1 MVYRPEPAHAHGR
14 RSRVAVVLCNL
25 GTPEAPR
32 PAEVRRYLAQ
42 FLSDPR
48 VVELPR
54 ALWLTLLHGVILR
67 TRPARSAAKYA
78 SIWQKEGSPLLT
90 WTRRQAQLLQGWMGH
105 QGHDVI
111 VTHAMRYGQP
121 ALDGVLD
128 HLKTEGVER
137 VLILPAYP
145 QYAAST
151 TASLLDALGSWV
163 QQTRWVPE
171 LRTVT
176 AYHSHPAYI
185 AALAR
190 QVQAHWER
198 EGQGELLLLSF
209 HGVPARSLAL
219 GDPYHCQ
226 CQVTARLL
234 REALGLPAERVIVSF
249 QSRFG
254 RARWLE
260 PYTQA
265 TVEGL
270 PAKGVK
276 SIDVMC
282 PGFTADCLETLEE
295 IDMEVRQAFLQ
306 AGGQRYAYIPCLN
319 DAPHWIEALGQI
331 GLQHLQGWPTALP
344 SPQEAQLAEQ
354 VRAESAARARAMGA
368 PQ

>member
-78 SIWQKEGSPLLT
+78 SIWQKEGSPLLI

-121 ALDGVLD
+121 ALDDVLD

-163 QQTRWVPE
+163 QQTR
-171 LRTVT
+171 
-176 AYHSHPAYI
+176 
-185 AALAR
+185 
-190 QVQAHWER
+190 
-198 EGQGELLLLSF
+198 
-209 HGVPARSLAL
+209 
-219 GDPYHCQ
+219 
-226 CQVTARLL
+226 
-234 REALGLPAERVIVSF
+234 
-249 QSRFG
+249 
-254 RARWLE
+254 
-260 PYTQA
+260 
-265 TVEGL
+265 
-270 PAKGVK
+270 
-276 SIDVMC
+276 
-282 PGFTADCLETLEE
+282 
-295 IDMEVRQAFLQ
+295 
-306 AGGQRYAYIPCLN
+306 
-319 DAPHWIEALGQI
+319 
-331 GLQHLQGWPTALP
+331 
-344 SPQEAQLAEQ
+344 
-354 VRAESAARARAMGA
+354 
-368 PQ
+368 